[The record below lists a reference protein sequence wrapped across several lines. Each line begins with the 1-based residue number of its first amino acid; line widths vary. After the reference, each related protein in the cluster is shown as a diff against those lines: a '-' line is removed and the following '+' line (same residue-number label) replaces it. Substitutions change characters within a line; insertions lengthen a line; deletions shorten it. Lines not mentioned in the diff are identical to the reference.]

1 MELTIAPL
9 RAPAPAQTTPRDLR
23 PDLLWLTALAAL
35 LVLDIR
41 TIGALPVHHDIAW
54 PLYLA
59 RRLLGGA
66 RLYVDIIEVH
76 PPLVIWWATLASLVS
91 RALGVSD
98 IGAYHALS
106 LLAVVASVG
115 LSAFLLRR
123 LLPDRPWVRATL
135 LVLQAFL
142 LLPFVGY
149 SLGQEEHLMLTLTWP
164 YLLAAALA
172 ARGEPTGRW
181 GWLIGAMAAVGFAM
195 KPLYG
200 LTWLAVEVYVVVSRR
215 RLRLRPESIAVA
227 VGVVAYVGAVVA
239 FTPAYFRML
248 GWAAASYAYYFTG
261 PLFRIVL
268 VRQSFL
274 VFCALLAAFLPR
286 YRHLATLRH
295 VLAPALVAS
304 TIIVYAQRKGW
315 TYHWYPAL
323 ALAIYLLAAV
333 GLEQLALRRRQAP
346 DAAQPAPGEAGTT
359 ADPPTS
365 RTGPRWLSPA
375 LATTSLALGLL
386 VGAGF
391 MLAHTRREY
400 RDLNVPPY
408 YLPGMRYIVQAFG
421 RGGPIMSISDIMQPV
436 FPLVNYTNV
445 RYASRFSCL
454 WMLPGLYAREWTA
467 QPPFPYH
474 DARRASPL
482 ERYMVDAVIEDI
494 QRSQP
499 KLIIVD
505 LDPPFMLPGFSY
517 FVYFSRDARFRTLMG
532 HYERLAKMQRYMIF
546 RRTD

>member
-1 MELTIAPL
+1 MELTIAPPQT
-9 RAPAPAQTTPRDLR
+9 PAPARITPRDLR
-23 PDLLWLTALAAL
+23 PDLLCVTALAAL
-35 LVLDIR
+35 LVLDVR

-66 RLYVDIIEVH
+66 RLYVDIIEVY
-76 PPLVIWWATLASLVS
+76 PPLVIWWATLASVVS
-91 RALGVSD
+91 RVLGVSD
-98 IGAYHALS
+98 IAAYHGLS
-106 LLAVVASVG
+106 VVAVVASVG
-115 LSAFLLRR
+115 LGAFLLRR
-123 LLPDRPWVRATL
+123 LLPDSLWIRAAL

-172 ARGEPTGRW
+172 ARGEGTGRW
-181 GWLIGAMAAVGFAM
+181 GWLIGGTAAVGFAM

-200 LTWLAVEVYVVVSRR
+200 LTWLAVEVYVGLSRK

-227 VGVVAYVGAVVA
+227 VGLAVYVGAVVA
-239 FTPAYFRML
+239 FTPAYFHML
-248 GWAAASYAYYFTG
+248 TWAAASYGYYFTG

-268 VRQSFL
+268 VWQSFL
-274 VFCALLAAFLPR
+274 VLCALLVVTVPGTRRTAPLR
-286 YRHLATLRH
+286 RVVTL
-295 VLAPALVAS
+295 ALVAA
-304 TIIVYAQRKGW
+304 TIIIYAQRKGW

-323 ALAIYLLAAV
+323 ALAIYLIAV
-333 GLEQLALRRRQAP
+333 AGLEQLVLRRRGTTDP
-346 DAAQPAPGEAGTT
+346 SAAQDGAASDTLE
-359 ADPPTS
+359 
-365 RTGPRWLSPA
+365 RRNWPRWLSPA
-375 LATTSLALGLL
+375 LATSSLALGLL
-386 VGAGF
+386 VGGGF
-391 MLAHTRREY
+391 MLAHTRRQY

-445 RYASRFSCL
+445 PYASRFSCL

-467 QPPFPYH
+467 QYPFPYH
-474 DARRASPL
+474 DPRHVTPL

-494 QRSQP
+494 QRSKP
-499 KLIIVD
+499 TLIIVD
-505 LDPPFMLPGFSY
+505 LDPPFMLPGFNY
-517 FVYFSRDARFRTLMG
+517 FVYFSNDARFRALMR

-546 RRTD
+546 RRID